1 MFQETKMNFDFSS
14 SDSSS
19 GSEEDVQESVQMVFN
34 AMRQELSK
42 CSVKNP
48 QQNEKS
54 SKFAGRKIGQHRRV
68 LDTFNNSGSESSGD
82 EVETIVNAKSLKGSS
97 TYSTESLG
105 YFIDKGPVTSHNT
118 DHVSNNPDS
127 NVVSF
132 DLSNLET
139 EQPTIQITDSE
150 EEASIQNNDNEG
162 NAEHSVNEV
171 GNALLAEIAE
181 KKKSK
186 KKRHR
191 TRNKK
196 QPKKSDD
203 ALSSSLQTGVEMND
217 VYVNVDPF
225 NNPKSKKNVTN
236 YIRQQQEP
244 EIMKKSVISDDYE
257 KQDSIASTHVSI
269 RQQKK
274 QRKVEREKTKGGK
287 WFNMPATEIEDER
300 KHDLEVLQM
309 RNVLDPKRFYKAN
322 DLKIAPK
329 YFQFGR
335 VVEDPTDFYS
345 SRIPKRQR
353 KSTIVEELLAD
364 SQFRQYNKRKYE
376 EVQEAKRL
384 GKGPYKHMKRLK
396 KRKR

>member
-171 GNALLAEIAE
+171 GNALLAEITE

-244 EIMKKSVISDDYE
+244 E
-257 KQDSIASTHVSI
+257 
-269 RQQKK
+269 
-274 QRKVEREKTKGGK
+274 VEREKTKGGK

-309 RNVLDPKRFYKAN
+309 RN
-322 DLKIAPK
+322 
-329 YFQFGR
+329 FGR